1 MEKLLKLR
9 DEMRE
14 DLLHGSIFPFWQ
26 KYTVDVENGG
36 FYGAVTVDQEIQ
48 KDAPKGLVLN
58 ARLLWTFAGAYRIF
72 GDPAYKALAD
82 RAFDYIREYF
92 WDAENGGGFWMLNAD
107 GTVLDDTK
115 MTYGQGFLLYA
126 FSEYVRATGSEEARK
141 YADLVYDYIENECR
155 EGKYYLENARGTGSG
170 NGAITEAGNLSMNTH
185 IHILEPMTCYFR
197 IRHDRCVEES
207 LANLIEVTG
216 RRIYDTECHHFIMFF
231 DSEMNPLPGEVSFG
245 HDIEGS
251 WLLTEAAEVLE
262 KYGADQARA
271 KALLREAKEVA
282 IHMVNFTLEHGLD
295 ADGGLFDEGYEAGG
309 IAVPNKVWWGQA
321 EAVVG
326 CVNAYQITG
335 DERYADTALKVWEYI
350 KREVI
355 NGPAGEWLAVGRN
368 SPKEE
373 NSHLLCGPWK
383 CPYHNARAAFEICE
397 RVRCAVNGVR
407 FVPVDA
413 ENRVRVNAFLMEHWF
428 ATDMIIRGVR
438 VDMTK
443 AQGIVAL
450 ENDEIAGLMMYGI
463 DGADCEILSLDSLCP
478 NTGLGTALI
487 GEAEKIA
494 RQNGCTRLKLITTN
508 DNIHALRFY
517 QKRGF
522 DMARLYR
529 NALEVSRR
537 MKPSIPLIGENDIPL
552 RHEIEFEKML

>member
-26 KYTVDVENGG
+26 KYTIDEENGG
-36 FYGAVTVDQEIQ
+36 FYGAVTTDLQVQ
-48 KDAPKGLVLN
+48 KDAPKSLVLN

-82 RAFDYIREYF
+82 RAFAYIKTHF

-107 GTVLDDTK
+107 GSVQDDTK

-126 FSEYVRATGSEEARK
+126 FSEYVRATGSEEARE
-141 YADLVYDYIENECR
+141 YADRVYDYLESECR
-155 EGKYYLENARGTGSG
+155 EGCYYLENARGTGSG

-207 LANLIEVTG
+207 LVNLIEVTA
-216 RRIYDTECHHFIMFF
+216 RKIYDAEHCHFVMFF
-231 DSEMNPLPGEVSFG
+231 DGAMNPLPGKISFG

-262 KYGADQARA
+262 TYAADKARA
-271 KALLREAKEVA
+271 AALVEEAEQVA
-282 IHMVNFTLEHGLD
+282 IHMVDFTLSRGLD
-295 ADGGLFDEGYEAGG
+295 SDGGLFDEGYEEGG

-335 DERYADTALKVWEYI
+335 QEKYVDTAWRVWEYI
-350 KREVI
+350 KAQII
-355 NGPAGEWLAVGRN
+355 NGPAREWLASGKN
-368 SPKEE
+368 SPDEE
-373 NSHLLCGPWK
+373 NSMYLCGPWK

-397 RVRCAVNGVR
+397 RV
-407 FVPVDA
+407 
-413 ENRVRVNAFLMEHWF
+413 
-428 ATDMIIRGVR
+428 
-438 VDMTK
+438 
-443 AQGIVAL
+443 Q
-450 ENDEIAGLMMYGI
+450 
-463 DGADCEILSLDSLCP
+463 
-478 NTGLGTALI
+478 
-487 GEAEKIA
+487 
-494 RQNGCTRLKLITTN
+494 
-508 DNIHALRFY
+508 
-517 QKRGF
+517 
-522 DMARLYR
+522 
-529 NALEVSRR
+529 
-537 MKPSIPLIGENDIPL
+537 
-552 RHEIEFEKML
+552 

>member
-26 KYTVDVENGG
+26 KYTIDEENGG
-36 FYGAVTVDQEIQ
+36 FYGAVTTDMQIH

-82 RAFDYIREYF
+82 RAFEYIKTYF
-92 WDAENGGGFWMLNAD
+92 WDEKNGGGFWMLNAD

-126 FSEYVRATGSEEARK
+126 FSEYVRATGSEEARE
-141 YADLVYDYIENECR
+141 YADRVYDYLENECR
-155 EGKYYLENARGTGSG
+155 EGRYYLENARGTGSG

-197 IRHDRCVEES
+197 IRHDSCVEES
-207 LANLIEVTG
+207 LVNLIEITA
-216 RRIYDTECHHFIMFF
+216 RKIYDDAHHHFVMFF
-231 DSEMNPLPGEVSFG
+231 DGEMNPLPGEISFG

-262 KYGADQARA
+262 TYAAD
-271 KALLREAKEVA
+271 KAHAAALVEEAERVA
-282 IHMVNFTLEHGLD
+282 IRMVDFTLSRGLD
-295 ADGGLFDEGYEAGG
+295 SDGGLFDEGHEEGG

-335 DERYADTALKVWEYI
+335 DEKYVDTAWRVWTYI
-350 KREVI
+350 KEQII
-355 NGPAGEWLAVGRN
+355 NGPAAEWLASGKN
-368 SPKEE
+368 SPDEE
-373 NSHLLCGPWK
+373 NSMYLCGPWK

-397 RVRCAVNGVR
+397 R
-407 FVPVDA
+407 
-413 ENRVRVNAFLMEHWF
+413 M
-428 ATDMIIRGVR
+428 
-438 VDMTK
+438 
-443 AQGIVAL
+443 Q
-450 ENDEIAGLMMYGI
+450 
-463 DGADCEILSLDSLCP
+463 
-478 NTGLGTALI
+478 
-487 GEAEKIA
+487 
-494 RQNGCTRLKLITTN
+494 
-508 DNIHALRFY
+508 
-517 QKRGF
+517 
-522 DMARLYR
+522 
-529 NALEVSRR
+529 
-537 MKPSIPLIGENDIPL
+537 
-552 RHEIEFEKML
+552 